1 MFVHL
6 RIGFKCKNFK
16 TRSAPFMEPFIVVH
30 KIIQGLL
37 RTHFWYNKGERVSL
51 MPTILKLFTLA
62 SVQQN
67 IAIKY
72 WHKVLL

>member
-1 MFVHL
+1 
-6 RIGFKCKNFK
+6 
-16 TRSAPFMEPFIVVH
+16 MEPFIVVN
-30 KIIQGLL
+30 KKIQGLL

-51 MPTILKLFTLA
+51 IPTILKLFTLA

-67 IAIKY
+67 ISIKY